1 MGKHRKS
8 IRKTINSVT
17 IIAIAIFFTVLF
29 LHPVLKHFSIH
40 LTSRADGV
48 FISWTI
54 YAVSIFLAQ
63 GKDIFQMPLYAPF
76 ENTLTYSDP
85 FISTALLNIPLLFF
99 TKNSVLMQN
108 FHLLTGTII
117 LYLSCYFLGK
127 QLKFS
132 NLASHFTAF
141 FFTFSSIQMSY
152 VVHLHT
158 YLIAGLPLTFLFLLK
173 WFESSKWQWLFLTVG
188 AFLYQTLNSPMNGFF
203 IFFALPPL
211 LLQKNMLEH
220 VKKNW
225 VLVCY
230 YSTFTLILL
239 GIFFTPYFMTSQQ
252 FGYTRTIRD
261 VAHFSFSLD
270 RLFQIDLLFDFI
282 LLFLLWKT
290 RIKTTNKLAK
300 KQGSQFTIP
309 TQKIALIIALVGI
322 VLMLGPVLK
331 MGDETVKVA
340 SFPIPLPYALFYYI
354 IPGFK
359 AFRASSRWIVLLNF
373 GLALLFGYYANDSRL
388 KQKFLYFSFGI
399 LLGSQLLFHF
409 SKFEMY
415 KIPTN
420 IPEIYEVVQKLDQ
433 ENLKELTLAEFPVF
447 SWRMMP
453 YAYLENDRLMY
464 QAYHKKT
471 LYNGVSGFTP
481 PEREAQWDQFWQDFP
496 NKSSYKLLKTAGVDL
511 VLIHYDLYE
520 DMNQSNF
527 AYNSY
532 RSPNS
537 NELNEKIYKN
547 KNFQLIDCKQDKCL
561 YKLK

>member
-1 MGKHRKS
+1 MGKHKKS
-8 IRKTINSVT
+8 VHKTINSVT

-29 LHPVLKHFSIH
+29 LHPVLKNFSTH

-54 YAVSIFLAQ
+54 YTVSIFLAQ

-76 ENTLTYSDP
+76 KNTLTYSDP

-99 TKNSVLMQN
+99 TKNSVLIQN

-173 WFESSKWQWLFLTVG
+173 WFESNKWQWLFLTVG
-188 AFLYQTLNSPMNGFF
+188 AFLYQILNSVMNGFF
-203 IFFALPPL
+203 IIFALLPF

-220 VKKNW
+220 TKKNW

-230 YSTFTLILL
+230 YSIFTLILL
-239 GIFFTPYFMTSQQ
+239 GIFFTPYLMTSQQ

-261 VAHFSFSLD
+261 AAHFAFSLN

-290 RIKTTNKLAK
+290 KIKTTDKLAK
-300 KQGSQFTIP
+300 KQGSQFTILTP
-309 TQKIALIIALVGI
+309 KVALIIALVGI
-322 VLMLGPVLK
+322 ILMLGPVLK
-331 MGDETVKVA
+331 IHDETVKVIG
-340 SFPIPLPYALFYYI
+340 FPIPLPYALFYYI

-373 GLALLFGYYANDSRL
+373 GLALLFGYYTNNSRL
-388 KQKFLYFSFGI
+388 KPKFLFFLFGI

-420 IPEIYEVVQKLDQ
+420 TPEIYKVVKKQDQ
-433 ENLKELTLAEFPVF
+433 ENLKEVTLAEFPVF

-464 QAYHKKT
+464 QAYHEKT

-481 PEREAQWDQFWQDFP
+481 PQRETQWDQLWQEFP
-496 NKSSYKLLKTAGVDL
+496 NESTYALLKTAGVDL
-511 VLIHYDLYE
+511 VLIHYDLYD

-527 AYNSY
+527 AYNGY

-537 NELNEKIYKN
+537 VELHTKINKD
-547 KNFQLIDCKQDKCL
+547 KNFRLIECKQNKCL
-561 YKLK
+561 YSLK